1 MQWPLPIVDM
11 VLVLVQFTWAML
23 DAGAMKVVS
32 LNAHI
37 AHQSPVPIGVGV
49 LE

>member
-1 MQWPLPIVDM
+1 MQWPLPIDNL

-23 DAGAMKVVS
+23 DAEAVKVTS

-37 AHQSPVPIGVGV
+37 AHQSGVTIGVEV

>member
-1 MQWPLPIVDM
+1 MQWPLPMDNL

-23 DAGAMKVVS
+23 DAEAVKVTS
-32 LNAHI
+32 LNVHI
-37 AHQSPVPIGVGV
+37 ACQSAVTIGVEV